1 MVLNPEFRAAVA
13 EVLPG
18 GEPSTGNTVTQQQA
32 EAAVRDAFK
41 QQFNGQRE
49 PNADQLAAWTA
60 RAKEVAEKNG
70 SEFLSERLF
79 SELNASVSKG
89 STYPTGD
96 KVSTNTPAQHIL
108 EAAVKDAFK
117 QQFNGQREPNADQ
130 LAAWTARAKEVAE
143 KNGSEFLSERLFS
156 ELNASVSK
164 GSTYPTGDKVSTNT
178 PAQHILEAAVKDA
191 FKQQF
196 NGQREPNADQ
206 LAAWTARAKEV
217 AEKNGSEFLSERLF
231 SELNASVSKGSTYPT
246 GDKVST
252 NTPAQ
257 HILEAAVKDAFKQ
270 QFNGQREPN
279 ADQLAAW
286 TARAKEVAE
295 KNGSEFLSERL
306 FSELNASVSKGS
318 TYPTGDKVSTN
329 TPAQHILEAAV
340 KDAFKQQFN
349 GQREPNADQLAAWTA
364 RAKEVAEKNG
374 SEFLSER
381 LFSELNASVSKGSTY
396 PTGDK
401 VSTNT
406 PAQHILEAAVKDA
419 FKQQFN
425 GKREPTANE
434 LAKWSARA
442 KDMAAQ
448 FGSEFLAERIFS
460 ELNKAVSKK

>member
-32 EAAVRDAFK
+32 EAAVR
-41 QQFNGQRE
+41 
-49 PNADQLAAWTA
+49 
-60 RAKEVAEKNG
+60 
-70 SEFLSERLF
+70 
-79 SELNASVSKG
+79 
-89 STYPTGD
+89 
-96 KVSTNTPAQHIL
+96 
-108 EAAVKDAFK
+108 
-117 QQFNGQREPNADQ
+117 
-130 LAAWTARAKEVAE
+130 
-143 KNGSEFLSERLFS
+143 
-156 ELNASVSK
+156 
-164 GSTYPTGDKVSTNT
+164 
-178 PAQHILEAAVKDA
+178 DA